1 MKAED
6 VGRLQEL
13 AGGLPGLCQSWRVM
27 REARNAILSCA
38 LSQEMGPAQRLA
50 FTTNLARSA
59 GEAAD
64 RA

>member
-6 VGRLQEL
+6 VGRLQDL
-13 AGGLPGLCQSWRVM
+13 SGGLPGLCQSWLVM
-27 REARNAILSCA
+27 REALADILSCA
-38 LSQEMGPAQRLA
+38 LSQEMGQAQRLA
-50 FTTNLARSA
+50 FITNLARSA